1 MLHEIKDD
9 KYHVVYNH
17 ETAIISLEGSLML
30 NGAIAYEPILNLL
43 KYAAEQQE
51 PNALILD
58 IRSLKFVN
66 SSGINML
73 TKFIMYIVEI
83 KELKITI
90 TLHGLQNVAWQKKL
104 SVNLRRLMQNFK
116 ENLE

>member
-9 KYHVVYNH
+9 KYNVVYNH

-30 NGAIAYEPILNLL
+30 NGAVAYEPILNLL
-43 KYAAEQQE
+43 KCAAEQQE
-51 PNALILD
+51 PNTLTLD
-58 IRSLKFVN
+58 IRHLKFIN

-83 KELKITI
+83 KELKVSI
-90 TLHGLQNVAWQKKL
+90 TLYGLQNVAWQKKL
-104 SVNLRRLMQNFK
+104 SINLRRLMQNFEEK
-116 ENLE
+116 LE